1 MKGLTLLSAGMA
13 ALMAVAAGTARATTY
28 SYTFTEGDVTA
39 TGTLDVTGGVAVAG
53 SGAGTLSVGASFKAP
68 LYVTPLASDYRWGDG
83 SDFFGTENQV
93 PVDTSGIV
101 FGVNAPY
108 SYGHGIGFAI
118 WSNGAPASSYSYFL
132 AGLDMI
138 DGVSDR
144 FYQGNLYGGG
154 EGALNLGT
162 VPEPATIGLIG
173 SGLVGLG
180 LVRRRR
186 AVAPHCDGTDRLHV
200 PTPSAGVWFR

>member
-1 MKGLTLLSAGMA
+1 
-13 ALMAVAAGTARATTY
+13 MAVAAGAARATTY
-28 SYTFTEGDVTA
+28 SYTFTGGGVTA
-39 TGTLDVTGGVAVAG
+39 TGTLDVIGGVAVAG
-53 SGAGTLSVGASFKAP
+53 SGTGTLSVGTSFNAP

-83 SDFFGTENQV
+83 TDFSGTDNQV
-93 PVDTSGIV
+93 PIDTFGIV

-118 WSNGAPASSYSYFL
+118 WSNGAPASYSYFL
-132 AGLDMI
+132 AGLDTI

-144 FYQGNLYGGG
+144 FYQGGDP
-154 EGALNLGT
+154 EGTLSLSA
-162 VPEPATIGLIG
+162 VPEPATMGLIG

-186 AVAPHCDGTDRLHV
+186 A
-200 PTPSAGVWFR
+200 